1 MRFVAD
7 ENVPSAVLAELRRL
21 THDVTSIKET
31 SPGAEDPIVLAL
43 AQAEERVV
51 LTCDTDFGELAFRSG
66 LPAAC
71 GVVLIRIDWTDP
83 VADNECVVAALTS
96 RASWAGVFAVV
107 ERDRLRVRPLPPSA
121 SAS

>member
-7 ENVPSAVLAELRRL
+7 ENVPSAVVIELRQL
-21 THDVTSIKET
+21 AHDVTSIKET
-31 SPGAEDPIVLAL
+31 SPGAEDSIVLAI

-71 GVVLIRIDWTDP
+71 GVVLIRLDWADP
-83 VADNECVVAALTS
+83 AADNACVMAALIS
-96 RASWAGVFAVV
+96 RGSWAGVFAVV
-107 ERDRLRVRPLPPSA
+107 ERDRLRVRPLPLLPSA
-121 SAS
+121 S